1 MTMMDY
7 NMIAVF
13 LVGLLILVILYFV
26 QWYINK

>member
-13 LVGLLILVILYFV
+13 LVGLFILVILHLV
-26 QWYINK
+26 QWYISK

>member
-1 MTMMDY
+1 MMDY

-13 LVGLLILVILYFV
+13 MVGLLILVILSLV